1 MLDNLWL
8 GLTTALSIH
17 ALTYAFVGVLIG
29 NLIGVL
35 PGIGALAAIAMLLP
49 MTYSLDPTGALMML
63 AGLYYGT
70 SFGGVTTSILLNL
83 PGTAQHAVVC
93 LDGHQLAL
101 KGKAG
106 PAIFMA
112 MFASCIGVVVGIIIM
127 TFLSPLVVSVAF
139 KFGPAEYFSLMLLGL
154 LAASV
159 LTTGSPIKG
168 IIGILFGL
176 ICGTIGTD
184 LTSGAIRFTFGLPGL
199 IEGLSIVALA
209 MALFGVTEVYKNA
222 GILKS
227 GDLIS
232 KDLDRRSVRP
242 NKKEMKQSAGAI
254 ARGSIIGS
262 VLGAL
267 PGTGGVLGSFMSYA
281 AEKKLDKDPQRF
293 GQGAIE
299 GVAGPEAAN
308 SSAAITAFIPT
319 LTLGIPGDAVMAL
332 MMGALMIHNIIP
344 GPQLITEHASLFWGL
359 IMSFW
364 IGNLML
370 LVLNIP
376 LIGIWVKLLT
386 IPYRW
391 IYPIVLFLISVGVY
405 STNNNLTD
413 VGVVTLF
420 GVLGY
425 LAARLGYEPAPII
438 LGLVLGPLMEQNF
451 RRALKISHGDLSVF
465 IYRPISASFLLIIVM
480 LLTAV
485 LIINLRKKRLKK
497 R

>member
-8 GLTTALSIH
+8 GLTTALTIH

-49 MTYSLDPTGALMML
+49 LTYSLDPTGALMML

-70 SFGGVTTSILLNL
+70 SFGGATTSILLNL

-93 LDGHQLAL
+93 LDGHQLAM

-106 PAIFMA
+106 AAIFMA
-112 MFASCIGVVVGIIIM
+112 MFASCIGVICGIVIM
-127 TFLSPLVVSVAF
+127 TAMSPLVVAIAF

-159 LTTGSPIKG
+159 LSVGSPIRG

-176 ICGTIGTD
+176 ICGTVGTD
-184 LTSGAIRFTFGLPGL
+184 VTSGAIRFTFGLQGL
-199 IEGLSIVALA
+199 VEGLSIVALA
-209 MALFGVTEVYKNA
+209 MALFGVAEVYKNA
-222 GILKS
+222 GVLKS
-227 GDLIS
+227 GNLIS
-232 KDLDRRSVRP
+232 KTVSRKSVRP
-242 NKKEMKQSAGAI
+242 NKKEIKQSVGAM
-254 ARGSIIGS
+254 ARGSLMGS
-262 VLGAL
+262 LLGAL
-267 PGTGGVLGSFMSYA
+267 PGTGGVLASFISYA
-281 AEKKLDKDPQRF
+281 TEKKLAKDPSRF

-344 GPQLITEHASLFWGL
+344 GPQLITEHPSLFWGL

-376 LIGIWVKLLT
+376 LISVWVRLLT
-386 IPYRW
+386 VPYRW
-391 IYPIVLFLISVGVY
+391 IYPIVIFLIAIGAY

-413 VGVVTLF
+413 VGVVAFF
-420 GVLGY
+420 GILGY
-425 LAARLGYEPAPII
+425 IAARLGYEPAPVI
-438 LGLVLGPLMEQNF
+438 LGLVLGPLLEQNF
-451 RRALKISHGDLSVF
+451 RRALKISHGDISVF
-465 IYRPISASFLLIIVM
+465 IGRPISASFLLIILVM
-480 LLTAV
+480 LVAMV
-485 LIINLRKKRLKK
+485 VIHIRKKTINNS
-497 R
+497 